1 MGNNVPE
8 VVEEARK
15 KFIAAQSRLN
25 TLLDMVRQAKRDA
38 EAARVLYVQEHM
50 KNIPA
55 TKVSPAAKTEH
66 ETKHRET
73 PEDRFSLRNFPHA

>member
-1 MGNNVPE
+1 MGNIVPE

-25 TLLDMVRQAKRDA
+25 KLLDMVRVAKRDA

-55 TKVSPAAKTEH
+55 TKVPPAAKTKH
-66 ETKHRET
+66 KTKHREV